1 MITRHPFAGE
11 LADCHEEC
19 GVVGLLG
26 VPEAAIS
33 AYMALHALQ
42 HRGQESAGLAA
53 ADAGT
58 FTVHRGLGLVSDVI
72 TSDVLRKLPGSLAVG
87 HNRYSTTG
95 STCIE
100 NAQPF
105 VVNCR
110 IGQVAVAH
118 NGNLVN
124 ASELRL
130 ALEREGAVFLTS
142 SDSEV
147 IVQMLA
153 RSRADDLPDMLA
165 EVAASLRG
173 AYTLVLA
180 TPDMLIG
187 IRDPHGF
194 RPLVL
199 GRMRSG
205 TVLASESCALDAMG
219 AAVIREVD
227 PGEMVVVTR
236 DGVTSRRFADPVP
249 SQQCVFELIYFSR
262 PDSVVFSESV
272 NDVRRRLGRQLAR
285 EAPAPVDVVIAVP
298 DSSNAAALSY
308 AEELGVPF
316 EHGLIRSHY
325 IGRTFIN
332 PAPGIRS
339 KAVALKYNPVRSILA
354 GKNVAVVDDSIVRGT
369 TSRQLVKLLR
379 RAGAREVHMRIAS
392 PPVVGPCYYGIDT
405 PTRSELIASSHTT
418 DEIAKYIGV
427 DSLAY
432 LSMEG
437 LRGATTRPDSHCY
450 ACFTLDY
457 PVPFSGQPTKDALE
471 LHMPQEV

>member
-1 MITRHPFAGE
+1 MIVRHPLVSE

-26 VPEAAIS
+26 VPEASVS
-33 AYMALHALQ
+33 AYLALHALQ
-42 HRGQESAGLAA
+42 HRGQESAGIAA
-53 ADAGT
+53 ADGGT
-58 FTVHRGLGLVSDVI
+58 FAVHRGLGLVSDVI
-72 TSDVLRKLPGSLAVG
+72 TGDVLKKLPGSLAVG

-110 IGQVAVAH
+110 IGPVAVAH

-124 ASELRL
+124 AGDLRAEL
-130 ALEREGAVFLTS
+130 ETEGAVFSTS

-147 IVQMLA
+147 IVQLLA
-153 RSRADDLPDMLA
+153 RSHASTLPDMLA
-165 EVAASLRG
+165 EVADLLRG

-187 IRDPHGF
+187 LRDPLGF

-205 TVLASESCALDAMG
+205 SVLASETCALDAMG
-219 AAVIREVD
+219 AAVIREVE
-227 PGEMVVVTR
+227 PGEMVVITSA
-236 DGVTSRRFADPVP
+236 GATSRRIAEPRP

-262 PDSVVFSESV
+262 PDSIVFGEGV
-272 NDVRRRLGRQLAR
+272 NDVRRRLGQQLAR

-332 PAPGIRS
+332 PTPGIRS
-339 KAVALKYNPVRSILA
+339 KAVTLKYNPVRSILA

-405 PTRSELIASSHTT
+405 PTRNELIASSHSI

-427 DSLAY
+427 ETLAY
-432 LSMEG
+432 LSMDG
-437 LRGATTRPDSHCY
+437 LRAAVTRPASHCY

-457 PVPFSGQPTKDALE
+457 PVPFRDERRKDALE
-471 LHMPQEV
+471 LHQPQEV